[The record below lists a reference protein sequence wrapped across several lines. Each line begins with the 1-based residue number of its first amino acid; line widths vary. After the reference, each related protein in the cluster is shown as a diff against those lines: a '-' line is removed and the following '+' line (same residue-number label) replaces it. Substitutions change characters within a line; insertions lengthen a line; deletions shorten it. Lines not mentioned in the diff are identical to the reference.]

1 MGDYYYG
8 DARVKQLMQ
17 ISNSRVYKRSREF
30 PVRGASLK
38 VAGQLPGRDTDGLST
53 TAPNLEQDLPSS
65 DDDSWIF
72 DQR

>member
-1 MGDYYYG
+1 M
-8 DARVKQLMQ
+8 KQLTQ
-17 ISNSRVYKRSREF
+17 ISNSAVYKRSREF
-30 PVRGASLK
+30 PVRGASLR

-53 TAPNLEQDLPSS
+53 TAPFLEQDLPSS